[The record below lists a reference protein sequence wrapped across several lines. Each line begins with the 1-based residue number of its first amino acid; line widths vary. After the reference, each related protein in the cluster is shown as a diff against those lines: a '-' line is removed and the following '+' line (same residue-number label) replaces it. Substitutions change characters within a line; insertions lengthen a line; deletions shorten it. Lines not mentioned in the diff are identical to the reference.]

1 MSLTSKIRTT
11 MQSSQSMKDD
21 DGGPKYRIGET
32 FHPNLAH
39 SVPNIC
45 LEHSIS
51 DRAGCQKAKCRREG
65 VKIQKGELRLGTN
78 GFWEQEQKWRMTWK
92 HW

>member
-1 MSLTSKIRTT
+1 MSLISQIRTT
-11 MQSSQSMKDD
+11 MQSSPSMKGDD
-21 DGGPKYRIGET
+21 SGPKYRIGET
-32 FHPNLAH
+32 LHPSLAQ

-51 DRAGCQKAKCRREG
+51 DRAGCQQAKCKREG

-78 GFWEQEQKWRMTWK
+78 GFGSRNRSG
-92 HW
+92 